1 MNKDCLG
8 NIRIINWSYMRM
20 FIFITG
26 QMKTS
31 PGDLL
36 PPAVDDTCESSAETD
51 FCQNAGEYII
61 II

>member
-1 MNKDCLG
+1 
-8 NIRIINWSYMRM
+8 MRM

-51 FCQNAGEYII
+51 FCQNAGEYLII
-61 II
+61 I

>member
-1 MNKDCLG
+1 MNKNCLG
-8 NIRIINWSYMRM
+8 KYQNNKWSYMRM
-20 FIFITG
+20 FNFFSG
-26 QMKTS
+26 QMRTS

-36 PPAVDDTCESSAETD
+36 PPAVGDTCESSAETD

>member
-1 MNKDCLG
+1 MNENCLG
-8 NIRIINWSYMRM
+8 KYQNNKWSYMRM
-20 FIFITG
+20 FNFFSG

-51 FCQNAGEYII
+51 FCQNAGE
-61 II
+61 